1 MMIVFIYGETNI
13 SKVSQPP
20 AGPRSFCWMVGW
32 LDGWMVGVL
41 VVGKKCGKMWKQNAA
56 MCKRKMT
63 EPELIVQLRLFLFI
77 SQES

>member
-32 LDGWMVGVL
+32 LDGWCVGCW
-41 VVGKKCGKMWKQNAA
+41 KKVWKNVETECGNVQN
-56 MCKRKMT
+56 
-63 EPELIVQLRLFLFI
+63 EDD
-77 SQES
+77 